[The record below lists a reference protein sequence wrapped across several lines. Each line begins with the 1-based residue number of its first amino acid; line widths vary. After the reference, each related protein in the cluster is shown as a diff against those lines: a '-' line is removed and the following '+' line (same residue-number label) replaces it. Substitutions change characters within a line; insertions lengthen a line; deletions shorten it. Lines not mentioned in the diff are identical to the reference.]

1 MKTFLAQNVNKE
13 NLMSIGNL
21 IKGLS
26 VEDIK
31 ALSKDAFKY
40 VSLPFFVIAVSNEGD

>member
-1 MKTFLAQNVNKE
+1 
-13 NLMSIGNL
+13 MSIGNL

-26 VEDIK
+26 VDDIK

-40 VSLPFFVIAVSNEGD
+40 VSLRFFVVAPGGGGVT